1 MKKNIII
8 AIIALIVIIGS
19 PFVYVQYKL
28 RSAQKSVTKYLTTNG
43 NIPPINIIY
52 NERFITNLRG
62 NKNWMVAIKLVNDD
76 RTYYYYKD
84 NGKIILESYTENG
97 EEHVLNKVVNK

>member
-8 AIIALIVIIGS
+8 AIVALIVIIGS

-28 RSAQKSVTKYLTTNG
+28 RSAQKSVTEYLTTNG
-43 NIPPINIIY
+43 NIPPKNIIY
-52 NERFITNLRG
+52 NERFLRG
-62 NKNWMVAIKLVNDD
+62 NKNWMVAIKLVNND